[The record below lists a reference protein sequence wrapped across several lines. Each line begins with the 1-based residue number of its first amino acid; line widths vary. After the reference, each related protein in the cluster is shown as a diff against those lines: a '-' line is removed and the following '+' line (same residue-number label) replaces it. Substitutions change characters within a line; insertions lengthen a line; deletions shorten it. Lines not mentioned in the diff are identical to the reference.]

1 MTREG
6 WGQNIYR
13 RMLFN
18 SRRRLES
25 GREGGGE
32 KVKARKRLE
41 REGKGSGG
49 GKGMFNEFS
58 EYLKK
63 EVLKTT

>member
-25 GREGGGE
+25 GREGGG
-32 KVKARKRLE
+32 RRL
-41 REGKGSGG
+41 RQGKDWRGRGKGQVEERGCLMSSQ
-49 GKGMFNEFS
+49 NI
-58 EYLKK
+58 
-63 EVLKTT
+63 